1 MWWILLII
9 LGVWFLSV
17 MIWIM
22 FAKITLEI
30 NTVDN
35 CYEIRIWGGIKAG
48 YRLSTHEFYVSWGR
62 FEKRVTIHSLKKQ
75 KKNPNKNVTPIKEN
89 KKPKQFEKLY
99 HFPNL
104 YPLFKIMRVRHF
116 HIWIDTDDYVWNAW
130 IAALG
135 GMLRGFYPVQLWVN
149 YEGREE
155 LVYIADT
162 SVWRILGI
170 TFKLYRNLKVAFQP

>member
-104 YPLFKIMRVRHF
+104 YPLFKCGMPGLPHWGVCSEVFTLFNYGSIMRAEKNWF
-116 HIWIDTDDYVWNAW
+116 
-130 IAALG
+130 
-135 GMLRGFYPVQLWVN
+135 
-149 YEGREE
+149 
-155 LVYIADT
+155 T
-162 SVWRILGI
+162 SPIHPSGE
-170 TFKLYRNLKVAFQP
+170 F